1 MRLSLARANSVRAY
15 LISTHSIDPARL
27 IAKGYGEAMPMADN
41 KTKDG
46 RAQNRRI
53 EFLVIGD

>member
-1 MRLSLARANSVRAY
+1 MRLSFARANSVRAY
-15 LISTHSIDPARL
+15 LISTHSIDAARL
-27 IAKGYGEAMPMADN
+27 IAKGYGEAMPVADN